1 MTESCSYLWAI
12 DCNKAVVSKLH
23 RMSYTPTHH
32 ENGRKLTKVER
43 RVANKA
49 KYAAERAASK
59 PTKAT
64 KAAPKA
70 KLNPRKVKAVA
81 EAFDFAYMDAVS
93 RTYEALPEQLP
104 AAKPKRNKR
113 KAKRVSSN
121 DRLEAQAQRLS
132 RGLAGT
138 EAPLTKEP
146 SAMKSSTPSADMD
159 IYELAG
165 GDPVAAARHAVYM
178 GIDSINMD
186 DIL

>member
-12 DCNKAVVSKLH
+12 DCNKAVASKLH
-23 RMSYTPTHH
+23 RMSYTPTHDK
-32 ENGRKLTKVER
+32 NGCKLSKAER
-43 RVANKA
+43 RIANKA

-59 PTKAT
+59 PA
-64 KAAPKA
+64 KAAKA

-93 RTYEALPEQLP
+93 RTYEALPEPLP
-104 AAKPKRNKR
+104 VAKPKRNKR

-138 EAPLTKEP
+138 EAAITKEP